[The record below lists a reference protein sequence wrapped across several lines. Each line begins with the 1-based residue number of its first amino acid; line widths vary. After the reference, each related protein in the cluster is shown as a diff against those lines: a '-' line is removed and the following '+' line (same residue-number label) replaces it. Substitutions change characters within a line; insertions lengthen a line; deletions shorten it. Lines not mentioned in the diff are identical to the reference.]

1 MQNRITFSNVIGVLL
16 ENKKKTY
23 AQYRM
28 IEDIFFD
35 CLSNMDL
42 FEKDD
47 FEKNVTYSRWCTGD
61 RPIPKEIL
69 SFYDN
74 AGFDGIQNNIQDD
87 VIPNLINV
95 PATRELL
102 LELVA
107 DSVDVIGTKKADE
120 FARIT
125 DDAELITALIRYAI
139 LNDHD
144 SKHTLLSPDLSDI
157 LLSNRLPSANCYF
170 IGRKEELKAVAK
182 ALQDHNPVFITGTA
196 GMGKSELVKTY
207 AKKNEKKY
215 TNIIHLFYGG
225 DLKKCVAHMEFS
237 DDTADMSEEML
248 FDKHMRILK
257 KLHSDSLIIIDN
269 FNVLPKEDAFFKEFI
284 KLNCKIL
291 VTSRCNISQYETIK
305 ISEMDADTEL
315 IELFYKH
322 CPSAKSSQ
330 DVVKEIIQTVGC
342 HTLTV
347 CLSALSLTAS
357 GMEPEELLAELK
369 TCGLNITSGEDVE
382 LYKDDDFTDGLMIEH
397 LSKLLQLG
405 KLSNQQ
411 LDILRNLSLL
421 PVSGVIKNS
430 FKNWMKLDNL
440 TDVNHLIKYGFIN
453 EDTDNKKISLHP
465 LLQEVIAIET
475 MPTVTAC
482 STLLDNL
489 HLICLAHGLELRR
502 PENVIASLISVTERI
517 IVDDGAYF
525 LLFLQDVFPY
535 LDKYLVSDYLPKLTE
550 RISYVMEEYKLES
563 PCDKALLLD
572 YKAECFL
579 LKKDYGNAVKK
590 REKAINIMEKLHTKD
605 ADMRTTNLLSNLYN
619 NLSNT
624 YLLMKQGNEAAKAL
638 RTAFNIRIE
647 YAHLGL
653 TESHDSLQQMMNLIN
668 MLLLAKDVDNAKI
681 VLEQYETL
689 VLEHLSDTS
698 LDYGICKLSQGII
711 DMMERKPEAAEI
723 NLLGAESIIG
733 NAVGTDNDYMRTTY
747 RYLNNLYARWKKPE
761 KAIEYRDKFLGV
773 NGGFLGRNRV
783 GGGD

>member
-1 MQNRITFSNVIGVLL
+1 M

-305 ISEMDADTEL
+305 VSEMDADTEL

-619 NLSNT
+619 NFSNT

-773 NGGFLGRNRV
+773 NRGISRTKSSRRR
-783 GGGD
+783 

>member
-102 LELVA
+102 VELVA

-619 NLSNT
+619 NFSNT

-773 NGGFLGRNRV
+773 NRGISRTKSSRRR
-783 GGGD
+783 

>member
-23 AQYRM
+23 AQYQM
-28 IEDIFFD
+28 IEDIFYD
-35 CLSNMDL
+35 CLYNMDL
-42 FEKDD
+42 FEKED
-47 FEKNVTYSRWCTGD
+47 FEKNVTYSRWCTGE
-61 RPIPKEIL
+61 RLIPKKIL

-74 AGFDGIQNNIQDD
+74 CGFDGIQNNIHED

-95 PATRELL
+95 TATRKLL
-102 LELVA
+102 LKLVA
-107 DSVDVIGTKKADE
+107 DSVDVIGTEKADE
-120 FARIT
+120 FAGIT

-144 SKHTLLSPDLSDI
+144 SKHTLLSPDLSDN
-157 LLSNRLPSANCYF
+157 LLSNRLPSANRCF

-182 ALQDHNPVFITGTA
+182 ALQEHNLVFITGTA
-196 GMGKSELVKTY
+196 GMGKSELAKTY

-215 TNIIHLFYGG
+215 TNIIHLFYDG
-225 DLKKCVAHMEFS
+225 DLKKCIDHMEFS

-291 VTSRCNISQYETIK
+291 VTSRCNISQYKTVK

-315 IELFYKH
+315 VELFYKH
-322 CPSAKSSQ
+322 CPSAKNSE
-330 DVVKEIIQTVGC
+330 DVVKDIIQTVGC

-357 GMEPEELLAELK
+357 SMEPEEMLAELRS
-369 TCGLNITSGEDVE
+369 CGLNIASGEDVE
-382 LYKDDDFTDGLMIEH
+382 LYKDSVFTDGLMIEH
-397 LSKLLQLG
+397 LRRLLQLG
-405 KLSNQQ
+405 KLSNHQ

-421 PVSGVIKNS
+421 PVAGILKNS
-430 FKNWMKLDNL
+430 FKNWMRLDNIA
-440 TDVNHLIKYGFIN
+440 DVNHLIKYGFIN

-475 MPTVTAC
+475 IPTVTAC
-482 STLLDNL
+482 RTLLNSL
-489 HLICLAHGLELRR
+489 HLVCLAHGLELRR
-502 PENVIASLISVTERI
+502 PENIIAALISVSERI
-517 IVDDGAYF
+517 IIDDGAYF
-525 LLFLQDVFPY
+525 LLFLQDMFPY
-535 LDKYLVSDYLPKLTE
+535 LDKYLVSDYLPKLTD
-550 RISYVMEEYKLES
+550 RISYLMEEYKLDS
-563 PCDKALLLD
+563 PCDRALLLD

-605 ADMRTTNLLSNLYN
+605 SDTRTANLLSNLYN

-624 YLLMKQGNEAAKAL
+624 YLLMKRENEAAKAL
-638 RTAFNIRIE
+638 RTAFDIRME

-653 TESHDSLQQMMNLIN
+653 TKSHDSLQQMMNLIN
-668 MLLLAKDVDNAKI
+668 ILLLAKDVDNAKI

-689 VLEHLSDTS
+689 VLDHLSDTS
-698 LDYGICKLSQGII
+698 LDYGTCKLSRGII
-711 DMMERKPEAAEI
+711 DMMEGTPESAEV
-723 NLLGAESIIG
+723 NLLAAESIIG
-733 NAVGTDNDYMRTTY
+733 NAVGTDNDYMKTTY
-747 RYLNNLYARWKKPE
+747 RYLNNLYARWKNPE

-773 NGGFLGRNRV
+773 KQSVLNQLE
-783 GGGD
+783 

>member
-125 DDAELITALIRYAI
+125 DDAELITVLIRYAI

-773 NGGFLGRNRV
+773 NRGISRTKSSRRR
-783 GGGD
+783 

>member
-215 TNIIHLFYGG
+215 TNIIHLFYDG

-773 NGGFLGRNRV
+773 NRGISRTKSSRRR
-783 GGGD
+783 